1 MNERFRK
8 QQSDPGASGGGGGA
22 AAAAAAAAAANGGGG
37 GGATPPWYGAE
48 TNKALV
54 EAKGFKTVD
63 DVFTAYTNTEKLI
76 GHEKAGRTIVLPKDD
91 KDVEGIK
98 AYRARIGVPESADK
112 YELPVPD
119 GDKGEFAKL
128 ASNWLH
134 DSGIP
139 KEAGQKLAKSWN
151 DYVAKTLAE
160 GQTALKAEM
169 DKQLD
174 GLKGEWG
181 DKFDEKSE
189 HARRFMKAAGFTEE
203 ETKVYEEAFG
213 TAAMLKRWSSIGSK
227 LGESGFVA
235 GDGGG
240 TVTVSKSV
248 AQAKV
253 QQLNA
258 DRIAGKIDEKSFH
271 SEMDKYGPVAFA
283 S

>member
-8 QQSDPGASGGGGGA
+8 QQSEGGAGGGGA
-22 AAAAAAAAAANGGGG
+22 AAAAAAAGASGAAPA
-37 GGATPPWYGAE
+37 WYGAE
-48 TNKALV
+48 GNKALV
-54 EAKGFKTVD
+54 EAKGFKGVD
-63 DVFTAYTNTEKLI
+63 DVFTAYANTEKLI
-76 GHEKAGRTIVLPKDD
+76 GLDKAGRTIVKPKDD
-91 KDVEGIK
+91 KDLDGIK
-98 AYRARIGVPESADK
+98 SFRTALGVPEKADD
-112 YELPVPD
+112 YGLPVPD
-119 GDKGEFAKL
+119 GDKGDFQKL
-128 ASNWLH
+128 ASTWLH
-134 DSGIP
+134 EAGIP
-139 KEAGQKLAKSWN
+139 KEAGQKLGAKWN
-151 DYVAKTLAE
+151 EYVAKTLAD

-181 DKFDEKSE
+181 DKFSEKSE
-189 HARRFMKAAGFTEE
+189 HARRFMKAAGFTDE

-213 TAAMLKRWSSIGSK
+213 TASMLKRWSSIGAK

-240 TVTVSKSV
+240 SVTVSKSV

-258 DRIAGKIDEKSFH
+258 DRIAGKIDEKTFH

-283 S
+283 A